1 MTPRLTC
8 GQTEGRK
15 KKGVDRQATYMKET
29 DNRFLNETF
38 PNIPQHE
45 LNAKREQLFVSF
57 FIEFCT

>member
-1 MTPRLTC
+1 MWTDR
-8 GQTEGRK
+8 EGRK